1 MKEDYAETLCD
12 ISYLLSLQ
20 VNSNLKTIYIDWN
33 LAAWIKT
40 FPNWVSLQEIYK
52 KLIFICKFDAY
63 STYLQEA
70 IESLPLAV

>member
-12 ISYLLSLQ
+12 ISYLLSLK

-33 LAAWIKT
+33 LAVWIKT
-40 FPNWVSLQEIYK
+40 FQNLSMFQEINQK
-52 KLIFICKFDAY
+52 FMFICKFDAY